1 MLSRRIIKFILA
13 FVLWSL
19 VSTCYAEDFIINA
32 EGYHTVSRNE
42 TIEEAR
48 KIAVKDAI
56 RWGIE
61 QIGIRVKSYTEVID
75 KVLVEDNVERFLSEV
90 VETKDERTTL
100 KVNGDNI
107 EITANVT
114 CIISR
119 EKLDA
124 WNPEEDEDMKKIK
137 STEDCLTDDG
147 EKVKKITQYE
157 YEDDDYYREKGEEMR
172 KMRNTDRIK

>member
-19 VSTCYAEDFIINA
+19 VSTCYAEEFIINA

-48 KIAVKDAI
+48 QIAIKDAI

-75 KVLVEDNVERFLSEV
+75 KVLVEDKVERFLSEV

-107 EITANVT
+107 EIIANVT
-114 CIISR
+114 CIINR

-124 WNPEEDEDMKKIK
+124 WNPEEDEDIKKIK
-137 STEDCLTDDG
+137 NTEDYLTDDG
-147 EKVKKITQYE
+147 EKVKMIIEYE

>member
-1 MLSRRIIKFILA
+1 MKKFIFALI
-13 FVLWSL
+13 LWSIM
-19 VSTCYAEDFIINA
+19 STCYAEDFIINA

-48 KIAVKDAI
+48 QIAIKDAI

-90 VETKDERTTL
+90 IETKDERTTL

-114 CIISR
+114 CIINR

-124 WNPEEDEDMKKIK
+124 WNPEEDEDIEKIK
-137 STEDCLTDDG
+137 GVEDYLTDEG
-147 EKVKKITQYE
+147 EKVKKITEYR
-157 YEDDDYYREKGEEMR
+157 YEDEDYYREKEKEVR
-172 KMRNTDRIK
+172 RIRHTEKIK

>member
-1 MLSRRIIKFILA
+1 MKKFILA
-13 FVLWSL
+13 LILWSI
-19 VSTCYAEDFIINA
+19 VSTCYAENFIINA

-48 KIAVKDAI
+48 QIAIKDAI

-75 KVLVEDNVERFLSEV
+75 KVLVEDTVERFLSEV
-90 VETKDERTTL
+90 METKDERTTL

-114 CIISR
+114 CIINR

-124 WNPEEDEDMKKIK
+124 WNPEEDEDVEKIK
-137 STEDCLTDDG
+137 NVEDYVTDNG
-147 EKVKKITQYE
+147 EKVKKITKYE
-157 YEDDDYYREKGEEMR
+157 YEDEEYYREKGEEMR
-172 KMRNTDRIK
+172 KIRHTEKIK

>member
-1 MLSRRIIKFILA
+1 MKKFILA
-13 FVLWSL
+13 FILWSL
-19 VSTCYAEDFIINA
+19 VSTCYAEEFIINA
-32 EGYHTVSRNE
+32 EGYHTVSRSE

-48 KIAVKDAI
+48 QIAIKDAI
-56 RWGIE
+56 RWGTE

-75 KVLVEDNVERFLSEV
+75 KVLVEDTVERFLSEV
-90 VETKDERTTL
+90 MEIRDERTTL

-124 WNPEEDEDMKKIK
+124 WNPEEDKDMERIKNAEDF
-137 STEDCLTDDG
+137 LTDEG
-147 EKVKKITQYE
+147 ERVKKISKYE
-157 YEDDDYYREKGEEMR
+157 YEDEEYYREKGEEIR
-172 KMRNTDRIK
+172 RMRNTDKIK

>member
-1 MLSRRIIKFILA
+1 MKKFILA
-13 FVLWSL
+13 FILWSI

-48 KIAVKDAI
+48 QIAIKDAI

-75 KVLVEDNVERFLSEV
+75 KVLVEDDVERFLSEV
-90 VETKDERTTL
+90 VETRDERTTL

-114 CIISR
+114 CIINR

-137 STEDCLTDDG
+137 NTEDYLTDEG
-147 EKVKKITQYE
+147 EKVKKISKYE
-157 YEDDDYYREKGEEMR
+157 YEDEEYYREKREEI
-172 KMRNTDRIK
+172 RNSRHTERIK

>member
-1 MLSRRIIKFILA
+1 MKKFILA
-13 FVLWSL
+13 FILWSI
-19 VSTCYAEDFIINA
+19 VSICYAEDFTINA

-48 KIAVKDAI
+48 QIAIKDAI

-90 VETKDERTTL
+90 VETKNERTML

-114 CIISR
+114 CIINR

-124 WNPEEDEDMKKIK
+124 WNPDENEDIENIKNVEDYV
-137 STEDCLTDDG
+137 TDNG
-147 EKVKKITQYE
+147 ERVKRITKYE
-157 YEDDDYYREKGEEMR
+157 YEDEEYYREKGEEIR
-172 KMRNTDRIK
+172 EIRHTEKIK

>member
-1 MLSRRIIKFILA
+1 MKKFILA
-13 FVLWSL
+13 FILWSI

-42 TIEEAR
+42 TIEEA
-48 KIAVKDAI
+48 KELAIKDAI

-90 VETKDERTTL
+90 IETRDERTTL

-114 CIISR
+114 CIINR

-124 WNPEEDEDMKKIK
+124 WDPEEDKDIEKIK
-137 STEDCLTDDG
+137 STEDYVTDDG
-147 EKVKKITQYE
+147 EKVKMITEYE
-157 YEDDDYYREKGEEMR
+157 YEDEDYYREKREEVR
-172 KMRNTDRIK
+172 RIRHTEKIK

>member
-1 MLSRRIIKFILA
+1 MKKFIIALL
-13 FVLWSL
+13 LWS
-19 VSTCYAEDFIINA
+19 VMSTCYAEDFIINA

-42 TIEEAR
+42 TIEEA
-48 KIAVKDAI
+48 KELAIKDAI

-90 VETKDERTTL
+90 VETKDEQTTL

-114 CIISR
+114 CIINR

-124 WNPEEDEDMKKIK
+124 WDPEEDKDMEKIK
-137 STEDCLTDDG
+137 STKDYVTDDG
-147 EKVKKITQYE
+147 EKVKMITEYE
-157 YEDDDYYREKGEEMR
+157 YEDEDYYREKREEVR
-172 KMRNTDRIK
+172 RIRHTEKIK

>member
-1 MLSRRIIKFILA
+1 MKKFIIALL
-13 FVLWSL
+13 LWS
-19 VSTCYAEDFIINA
+19 VMSTCHAEDFIINA

-42 TIEEAR
+42 TIEEA
-48 KIAVKDAI
+48 KELAIKDAI

-90 VETKDERTTL
+90 VETKDEQTTL

-114 CIISR
+114 CIINR

-124 WNPEEDEDMKKIK
+124 WDPEEDKDMEKIK
-137 STEDCLTDDG
+137 STKDYVTDDG
-147 EKVKKITQYE
+147 EKVKMITEYE
-157 YEDDDYYREKGEEMR
+157 YEDEDYYREKREEVR
-172 KMRNTDRIK
+172 RIRHTEKIK